1 MKWMLYVYKSMPDKL
16 LHSWRNTIIFILMMV
31 MTGALFFSRALLSL
45 SMMLF
50 VIISFLH
57 SDIKRQIRQF
67 FLCPLLWGMSVLF
80 FIPLLT
86 GLWSADREQWLATLQ
101 IKLPLLFLPLAFAGP
116 FFISEKQWNVLAYFF
131 LLLISGAT
139 VWCLAKYLPNT
150 AIVNEAYLKAKTIIT
165 PLENDHVRFSWLVNV
180 GILLAGWLCIQE
192 INKQRHKAFLF
203 AMVTTWLI
211 VFLHILATRTGL
223 VSFYIILLLLA
234 IWLLVKKIKW
244 QYGLALIALVFLLP
258 VIAFNIVPTF
268 KNKVKYMMY
277 EFDFFK
283 HANYLPGSN
292 DGMRIISIKA
302 GWQIMKQEPVTGV
315 GFGDIMYE
323 TRQWY
328 AKHYP
333 QMIEADKIKPGSE
346 WMIYGAA
353 AGIPGII
360 FFTIVMAVPFFIT
373 VKEKLPWYML
383 NSSAAFSLLFDIGL
397 EVQFGVF
404 VYSFII
410 LWWWKWLKA
419 EKI

>member
-1 MKWMLYVYKSMPDKL
+1 MKGMLYVYKSMPDKL

-86 GLWSADREQWLATLQ
+86 GLWSGDREQWLATLQ
-101 IKLPLLFLPLAFAGP
+101 IKLPLVFLPLAFAGS
-116 FFISEKQWNVLAYFF
+116 FSISEKQWDVLAYFF

-165 PLENDHVRFSWLVNV
+165 PLENDHVRFSWLVTI
-180 GILLAGWLCIQE
+180 GILLATWLFIRE
-192 INKQRHKAFLF
+192 RGLKKSRAYIFL
-203 AMVTTWLI
+203 AVTIWLI
-211 VFLHILATRTGL
+211 VFQHILATRTGL
-223 VSFYIILLLLA
+223 LSLYLIAILFA
-234 IWLLVKKIKW
+234 VWTIVKNVKW
-244 QYGLALIALVFLLP
+244 QYGLGLLILVIMLP

-268 KNKVKYMMY
+268 KNRVKYMIY

-292 DGMRIISIKA
+292 DGMRVISIKA

-333 QMIEADKIKPGSE
+333 QMIEADKIKPSSE

-360 FFTIVMAVPFFIT
+360 FFTIIMAVPFFIT